1 MRDRAVGAAGV
12 AKQRSANSGR
22 LPLRGSRLMLANP
35 MEEDRMAAVSQVSTW
50 SPNPGR
56 GMEFMGQVGK
66 AKTMHERMGATINV
80 AQTLSGG
87 TAMSVIYMMTFES
100 GATYGA
106 FLDAIGTDAEWQ
118 EFWLG
123 VLGDPT
129 ATMISTATY
138 TAVDL

>member
-1 MRDRAVGAAGV
+1 
-12 AKQRSANSGR
+12 
-22 LPLRGSRLMLANP
+22 
-35 MEEDRMAAVSQVSTW
+35 MAAVSQVSTW
-50 SPNPGR
+50 SPNPGK
-56 GMEFMGQVGK
+56 GIDFMGQVGK
-66 AKTMHERMGATINV
+66 AKAMHERMGATINV

-100 GATYGA
+100 GASYGA

-118 EFWLG
+118 EFWLAA
-123 VLGDPT
+123 LSDPT